1 MKNIHILP
9 TDKPSRL
16 LKNTQYNTFW
26 LRTDY
31 LDREVKRGVEKL
43 QYQNIYITSD
53 EEIKEGEWF
62 LMISK
67 TLWGENT
74 ICKLIQEGSSHCII
88 QHNNVKHR
96 VEADL
101 KWLIESNGTKAK
113 KIILTKDHD
122 LIREGVQDID
132 NKFLK
137 WFVKNPSCEFVEV
150 EKGYRGI
157 DLFNYKII
165 IPKEEPKQY
174 KVISVGDG
182 LPKQETLEEAA
193 ENYGWGI
200 KKNTFSDPVKANDL
214 ANSAMEDF
222 IVDAKWQ
229 AERMCSEEESFENKS
244 LKWWMSLS
252 TEEQVEIGFKYDEP
266 TFNLTLRAIMF
277 EFEQFKKN
285 KS

>member
-1 MKNIHILP
+1 MRNIFISH

-16 LKNTQYNTFW
+16 ISDGEELMI
-26 LRTDY
+26 LRETCQDTHGF
-31 LDREVKRGVEKL
+31 DINRQVH
-43 QYQNIYITSD
+43 ITSE
-53 EEIKEGEWF
+53 EEIKDGDWVLTQNPQKPLE
-62 LMISK
+62 
-67 TLWGENT
+67 
-74 ICKLIQEGSSHCII
+74 
-88 QHNNVKHR
+88 
-96 VEADL
+96 
-101 KWLIESNGTKAK
+101 
-113 KIILTKDHD
+113 KITKDSYLPHYNKKLKIVLTTDLD
-122 LIREGVQDID
+122 LINDGVQEIPEE
-132 NKFLK
+132 FLY
-137 WFVKNPSCEFVEV
+137 WFVDNSTCEFVAIEI
-150 EKGYRGI
+150 EDMFDETYGEMKGNWY
-157 DLFNYKII
+157 NII
-165 IPKEEPKQY
+165 IPQEK
-174 KVISVGDG
+174 
-182 LPKQETLEEAA
+182 LKQETLEEAA